1 MSNQLTVVLSVNAR
15 TLTTNT
21 DTDSVDLLLPQLSD
35 FLVDSSDTSV
45 NTFLELLGLFPT
57 ISAELSNTSV
67 HLLALINVN
76 TLESF
81 KLSDSFLVTSNKDHR
96 LKD

>member
-1 MSNQLTVVLSVNAR
+1 VVLSINAR
-15 TLTTNT
+15 ALATNT
-21 DTDSVDLLLPQLSD
+21 DTDSVDLLFSQLSN

-57 ISAELSNTSV
+57 ITAELSDTGV

-81 KLSDSFLVTSNKDHR
+81 KLSDPFLVTSSKDHR